1 LLKSDY
7 LFKTSKMIVYF
18 ITTTTENK
26 RKASIIDV
34 RDYFPSTYLKFCLNV
49 NTLNSTILK
58 SNLVV

>member
-1 LLKSDY
+1 
-7 LFKTSKMIVYF
+7 MIVYF
-18 ITTTTENK
+18 ITTTTTENM

-49 NTLNSTILK
+49 NTLNTTILK